1 MDVVFLIF
9 GYVAQNYENIGE
21 SQINFVKI
29 LNLNVKDC
37 MICKK
42 SVFFYVRGRGVFR
55 FSCVIR
61 NNSYNCAKDSF
72 TPVISAGAP
81 PRL

>member
-42 SVFFYVRGRGVFR
+42 VCFL
-55 FSCVIR
+55 C
-61 NNSYNCAKDSF
+61 
-72 TPVISAGAP
+72 
-81 PRL
+81 